1 MEFFPSQPDLSLQ
14 IGLPT
19 TATPHD
25 HHHAALNARLFAAA
39 AGGGVGNGL
48 GGGPAAAAMAPSLQL
63 PAVPAMPPL
72 PLPLPVTMPP
82 GAAAAAGAGAHGGLF
97 YHPDAG
103 AVLRPI
109 RGVPLYHQ
117 HPHPVAPPPPP
128 FAPATPHA
136 AGPPCYCEPC
146 HVAGA
151 WRRAAGGFAGGGGA
165 RVGGFGP
172 PAKRAA
178 RAPRMRWTSTLHSRF
193 VHAVELLGGHDRATP
208 KSVLELMDVKDLTLA
223 HVKSHLQMYRTVKNT
238 ERPAASSDQADGFE
252 NGSAGEICDDNS
264 PDLHGYNGSGGGR
277 SEAAVAA
284 ARHGRLAACNDHGS
298 STGAHGALWNSSSR
312 EDWPGFPSE
321 SNTGSMQSFKE
332 QMQSKSQLEL
342 EILSD
347 MNSCVSETTSS
358 TSELNLEFTLG
369 RPQQRPN

>member
-1 MEFFPSQPDLSLQ
+1 MELFPSQPDLSLQ

-19 TATPHD
+19 AASPHD
-25 HHHAALNARLFAAA
+25 HHHHHPAAAAALNARFFSG
-39 AGGGVGNGL
+39 AGGN
-48 GGGPAAAAMAPSLQL
+48 PAAAMAPSSLHL
-63 PAVPAMPPL
+63 PMPPV
-72 PLPLPVTMPP
+72 PLPLPVQLPMPP
-82 GAAAAAGAGAHGGLF
+82 SAAAAAAGAAGLY
-97 YHPDAG
+97 YHPDA

-109 RGVPLYHQ
+109 RGVPLYQ
-117 HPHPVAPPPPP
+117 HPSPAFPPHT
-128 FAPATPHA
+128 AA
-136 AGPPCYCEPC
+136 AGPCFCEPC
-146 HVAGA
+146 HVAAAGAAA
-151 WRRAAGGFAGGGGA
+151 WRRAAAAGCGAGVARLAGF
-165 RVGGFGP
+165 P

-178 RAPRMRWTSTLHSRF
+178 RAPRMRWTSTLHARF

-264 PDLHGYNGSGGGR
+264 VDLHSYGGGGR
-277 SEAAVAA
+277 PESA

-312 EDWPGFPSE
+312 EDWAGFPSE
-321 SNTGSMQSFKE
+321 SNTGSMHSLKE
-332 QMQSKSQLEL
+332 QMQSKSL

-369 RPQQRPN
+369 RPQNRPN